1 MDEEDLEAMENI
13 FLMFHNNFVKIYQD
27 SWLSKSLTNEEHKK
41 LLEIVGQSVSQTKK
55 DIMDVFDD
63 AFNEEKIE
71 GDKKRCLN

>member
-55 DIMDVFDD
+55 DIMDLLDD
-63 AFNEEKIE
+63 AFNKEKIE
-71 GDKKRCLN
+71 GDRKDA

>member
-55 DIMDVFDD
+55 DIMDLLDD
-63 AFNEEKIE
+63 AFNEEEIE
-71 GDKKRCLN
+71 GDRKDA